1 MKSHSICLFL
11 DDRQLLGL
19 GSFITSVEDF
29 IWQFEVFLYLM
40 NPSGYVRI
48 LLRDFESVFGW

>member
-19 GSFITSVEDF
+19 WSFVSGVEDF
-29 IWQFEVFLYLM
+29 ICQFEVFLYLM

-48 LLRDFESVFGW
+48 LLRDFESLFGW